1 MSETSPTVHWL
12 AALDSID
19 NDKTESVQST
29 RFSHSHFPQ
38 PVSYDDTSLVPT
50 LSKFQSYTTK
60 FFRIDKLDVH
70 ETLAD
75 VLDALS
81 DNTSSGSD
89 ALPFKLTSLEAFLIR
104 YFVDVLAPLFN
115 ILAPERFVGVVVLLC
130 LSSVFFFF
138 LTSLFLSH
146 LYPSSDNA
154 FYFFFF
160 LNSIP

>member
-38 PVSYDDTSLVPT
+38 PVSYDDTSLVPDPSRNSNHI
-50 LSKFQSYTTK
+50 LQS

-130 LSSVFFFF
+130 LSSVFFFSLVYSYPIYILV
-138 LTSLFLSH
+138 LTMRFI
-146 LYPSSDNA
+146 
-154 FYFFFF
+154 FFF